1 MTIYELENYIKQNH
15 HLPKMPSAKEVREK
29 GMNLGEFQNLV
40 LQKTEEQALY
50 IIDLQKQI
58 DLLKKEIEELKKKN

>member
-1 MTIYELENYIKQNH
+1 
-15 HLPKMPSAKEVREK
+15 MPSAKEVREK